1 MPQWQGKSKGTPL
14 GYRIIIFVC
23 KRFGVLAAYLMLRF
37 IAFYYFLFSWSS
49 SKHSYRYF
57 HDHLGFG
64 VFRSLLKVYRNYSIF
79 AETLLDK
86 IVIMAGIE
94 NKFSYD
100 FDGEEN
106 LVSIIKQGRG
116 GILLSA
122 HVGNWEAAGHLLHRL
137 NTRVNVVMYDGEH
150 QQIKEYLEHL
160 TGGRNLNIIAIKDDL
175 SHVYLINDA
184 LQKNELICIHADR
197 FLDGNKTVLKTFLR
211 GQAKFPEGPFALAA
225 AFQVPVSFV
234 FAFKERLT
242 HYHFY
247 GSSLLKREDQESKK
261 DFVARMLSSFVQE
274 LEEKIKMYPDQWF
287 NYYNF
292 WE

>member
-1 MPQWQGKSKGTPL
+1 MPQWHGKSKGTPL

-23 KRFGVLAAYLMLRF
+23 KRFGVLPAYLLLRF
-37 IAFYYFLFSWSS
+37 VAFYYFLFSWSS
-49 SKHSYRYF
+49 SRHSYQYF
-57 HDHLGFG
+57 HDHQGFG
-64 VFRSLLKVYRNYSIF
+64 AVRSLLKVYRNYSIF

-86 IVIMAGIE
+86 MVIMAGIE
-94 NKFSYD
+94 NNFSYD

-106 LVSIIKQGRG
+106 LVNIIGQGRG

-137 NTRVNVVMYDGEH
+137 NTRVNVVMHDGEH
-150 QQIKEYLEHL
+150 QQIKEYLERL
-160 TGGRNLNIIAIKDDL
+160 TGGRNLKIIAIKDDL
-175 SHVYLINDA
+175 SHVYQINEG
-184 LQKNELICIHADR
+184 LQKNELVCIHADR

-234 FAFKERLT
+234 FAFKERST

-247 GSSLLKREDQESKK
+247 GSSLLQRDDKESKR
-261 DFVARMLSSFVQE
+261 DFTNRLLNSFVQE
-274 LEEKIKMYPDQWF
+274 LEEKIRMYPDQWF

>member
-1 MPQWQGKSKGTPL
+1 MPKWHGKSKGNPI
-14 GYRIIIFVC
+14 GYRIIIFAC
-23 KRFGVLAAYLMLRF
+23 KRFGVLTAYLLLRF
-37 IAFYYFLFSWSS
+37 VSFYYFLFSWSS
-49 SKHSYRYF
+49 SRHIYRYF
-57 HDHLGFG
+57 HDQQGFG
-64 VFRSLLKVYRNYSIF
+64 AVRSLLKVYRNYSIF

-86 IVIMAGIE
+86 MVIMAGIK
-94 NKFSYD
+94 NNFSYD

-106 LVSIIKQGRG
+106 LVNITKQGRG

-137 NTRVNVVMYDGEH
+137 NTGVNVVMYEGEH
-150 QQIKEYLEHL
+150 QQIKEYLELL
-160 TGGRNLNIIAIKDDL
+160 TGGRNLKIIAIKDDL
-175 SHVYLINDA
+175 SHVYQITEA

-211 GQAKFPEGPFALAA
+211 GQANFPEGPFALSA

-234 FAFKERLT
+234 FAFKARST

-247 GSSLLKREDQESKK
+247 GSSLQQRGGQESKR
-261 DFVARMLSSFVQE
+261 DFTNRLLSSFVQE
-274 LEEKIKMYPDQWF
+274 LEEKIRMYPEQWF

-292 WE
+292 WD

>member
-1 MPQWQGKSKGTPL
+1 MPLWHGKSEGTPL
-14 GYRIIIFVC
+14 GYSIIIRVC
-23 KRFGVLAAYLMLRF
+23 KQLGVAPAYILLRF
-37 IAFYYFLFSWSS
+37 IALYYFLFSWSS
-49 SKHSYRYF
+49 SRHSYRYF
-57 HDHLGFG
+57 YDRLGLGF
-64 VFRSLLKVYRNYSIF
+64 FRTLVNVYRNYSIF

-106 LVSIIKQGRG
+106 LISIIKQGRG

-122 HVGNWEAAGHLLHRL
+122 HVGNWEAAGHLLKRL
-137 NTRVNVVMYDGEH
+137 HTRVNVVMYDNEH
-150 QQIKEYLEHL
+150 QQIKDYLERL

-175 SHVYLINDA
+175 SHVYKIGEA

-197 FLDGNKTVLKTFLR
+197 FMDGNKTVLKTFLR

-234 FAFKERLT
+234 FAFKESTT

-247 GSSLLKREDQESKK
+247 GSSLLLRDDQELKR
-261 DFVARMLSSFVQE
+261 DFANRLLSSFIQE

-292 WE
+292 WG

>member
-1 MPQWQGKSKGTPL
+1 MPLWHGKSEGTPL
-14 GYRIIIFVC
+14 GYSIIILVC
-23 KRFGVLAAYLMLRF
+23 KQLGVAPAYVLLRF
-37 IAFYYFLFSWSS
+37 IALYYFLFSWSS
-49 SKHSYRYF
+49 SRHSYRYF
-57 HDHLGFG
+57 HDQLGFG
-64 VFRSLLKVYRNYSIF
+64 AFRSLLKIYRNYSIF

-106 LVSIIKQGRG
+106 LVNIINQGRG

-122 HVGNWEAAGHLLHRL
+122 HVGNWEAAGHLLNRL
-137 NTRVNVVMYDGEH
+137 NTRVNVVMYDNEH
-150 QQIKEYLEHL
+150 QQIKDYLERL

-175 SHVYLINDA
+175 SHVYQINEG

-197 FLDGNKTVLKTFLR
+197 FMDGNKTVLKTFLR
-211 GQAKFPEGPFALAA
+211 DQAKFPEGPFALAA

-234 FAFKERLT
+234 FAFKERAT

-247 GSSLLKREDQESKK
+247 GGSLLQRDDQESKR
-261 DFVARMLSSFVQE
+261 DFASRLLNSFVQE
-274 LEEKIKMYPDQWF
+274 LEEKVKMYPDQWF

-292 WE
+292 WQ

>member
-1 MPQWQGKSKGTPL
+1 MPQWHGKSEGTPL
-14 GYRIIIFVC
+14 GYSIIILIC
-23 KRFGVLAAYLMLRF
+23 KQLGVIPAYVLLRF

-49 SKHSYRYF
+49 SRHSYRYF

-64 VFRSLLKVYRNYSIF
+64 AFRSLLKVYRNYSVF

-106 LVSIIKQGRG
+106 LVNIINQGRG

-137 NTRVNVVMYDGEH
+137 KTRVNVLMYDNEH
-150 QQIKEYLEHL
+150 QQIKEYLERL
-160 TGGRNLNIIAIKDDL
+160 TGGRNLKIIAIKDDL
-175 SHVYLINDA
+175 SHVYEIGEA

-197 FLDGNKTVLKTFLR
+197 FMNGNKTVLKTFLR
-211 GQAKFPEGPFALAA
+211 GQAKFPEGPFVLAA
-225 AFQVPVSFV
+225 TFQVPVSFV
-234 FAFKERLT
+234 FAFKERSS

-247 GSSLLKREDQESKK
+247 GSSLLQRKDQEAKR
-261 DFVARMLSSFVQE
+261 DFTGRLLSSFVDE
-274 LEEKIKMYPDQWF
+274 LEEKIKMYPHQWF

>member
-1 MPQWQGKSKGTPL
+1 MPQWHGKSEGTPL
-14 GYRIIIFVC
+14 GYSIIIFVC
-23 KRFGVLAAYLMLRF
+23 KQFGVLPTYVLLRF

-49 SKHSYRYF
+49 SRYSYRYF
-57 HDHLGFG
+57 HHHLGFE
-64 VFRSLLKVYRNYSIF
+64 VVRSLLKVYRNYSIF

-106 LVSIIKQGRG
+106 LVSMISQGRG

-137 NTRVNVVMYDGEH
+137 NTRINVVMYDNEH
-150 QQIKEYLEHL
+150 QQIKDYLERL

-175 SHVYLINDA
+175 SHVYQINEA

-197 FLDGNKTVLKTFLR
+197 FMDGNKTVSKTFLR

-234 FAFKERLT
+234 FAFKEST
-242 HYHFY
+242 KHYHFF
-247 GSSLLKREDQESKK
+247 GSSLLQRGNEESKR
-261 DFVARMLSSFVQE
+261 DFTSRMLSSFVQE

>member
-1 MPQWQGKSKGTPL
+1 MPRWHGKSQGTPL

-23 KRFGVLAAYLMLRF
+23 RRLGLLPTYVLLRF

-49 SKHSYRYF
+49 SRHSYRYF
-57 HDHLGFG
+57 RNHLGFG
-64 VFRSLLKVYRNYSIF
+64 AFRATLKVYRNYSIF

-94 NKFSYD
+94 NNFSYD
-100 FDGEEN
+100 FDGERN
-106 LVSIIKQGRG
+106 LKHIIEQGKG

-137 NTRVNVVMYDGEH
+137 NTRVNVVMYDNEH
-150 QQIKEYLEHL
+150 QQIKDYLEHL

-175 SHVYLINDA
+175 SHVYRINEG

-197 FLDGNKTVLKTFLR
+197 FMDGNKTVWKKFLR
-211 GQAKFPEGPFALAA
+211 GKAKFPEGPFALAA

-234 FAFKERLT
+234 FAFKERST
-242 HYHFY
+242 HYHLY
-247 GSSLLKREDQESKK
+247 GSLLLHRDDQESKR
-261 DFVARMLSSFVQE
+261 DFIDRLLSSFVQE

-292 WE
+292 WG